1 MQHSS
6 TPLTDGLVDSRAS
19 FSSLGAG
26 VLLISAAFYTLRVS
40 ARHKL
45 HKMSGTQDRHALV

>member
-1 MQHSS
+1 MFLS
-6 TPLTDGLVDSRAS
+6 TRVL
-19 FSSLGAG
+19 SLGAG

>member
-1 MQHSS
+1 MQH
-6 TPLTDGLVDSRAS
+6 PADRWFCRLACFL
-19 FSSLGAG
+19 SSLGAG